1 MLAAVIESKEVEDP
15 GTGTTTVRIDPNDRQ
30 PDDPGTRTMSVEID
44 PTACQDQD
52 DPGTGMTSVKTD
64 PRLSGTR
71 RPRDQDDNEESGS
84 HRLSR
89 LGRSRDPDESRDDR
103 ARGSGQSRQPTSNR
117 PPPLYHQ
124 LFQHGRQDLD
134 TDWLLSPVADG

>member
-64 PRLSGTR
+64 PRDCQAPGDPGIRTTTRKVGLIDYLDSGDPETLTR
-71 RPRDQDDNEESGS
+71 AEMIEQGGLDN
-84 HRLSR
+84 HV
-89 LGRSRDPDESRDDR
+89 
-103 ARGSGQSRQPTSNR
+103 NR
-117 PPPLYHQ
+117 PPTDLH
-124 LFQHGRQDLD
+124 LFIINY
-134 TDWLLSPVADG
+134 SSMADKIWTRIGCFPR